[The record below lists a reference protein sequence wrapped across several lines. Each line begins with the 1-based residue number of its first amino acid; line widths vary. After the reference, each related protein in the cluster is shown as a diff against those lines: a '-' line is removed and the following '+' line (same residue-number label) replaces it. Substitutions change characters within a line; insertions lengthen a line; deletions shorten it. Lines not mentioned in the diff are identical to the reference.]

1 MGELNKTPTRGNV
14 TQALEMLV
22 RMTHRGA
29 CGCEENT
36 GDGAGILSSIPH
48 DFLAAKSGLDLPP
61 AGEYGVGMF
70 YLPKPEDDAAVAERK
85 TCVDAVEKACAELG
99 MDIIGWRDVPT
110 DSAAANL
117 GESALATEPGVAQL
131 FVKPG
136 TAADGLTCGS
146 RDATLRSSSSRH
158 RARETSPRAP

>member
-99 MDIIGWRDVPT
+99 WT
-110 DSAAANL
+110 SSA
-117 GESALATEPGVAQL
+117 GATFPRTARGFVRSPATGVAQPRQAGCL
-131 FVKPG
+131 RG
-136 TAADGLTCGS
+136 YLWIS
-146 RDATLRSSSSRH
+146 RRNSILRRLA
-158 RARETSPRAP
+158 RARETPAARP